1 MSIFEKRVAKR
12 DGGGGRIGG
21 MGREL
26 GVLMSGKISFHVE
39 TFQIKLSSREA
50 LLRMYYIQC
59 MCILCVLSV
68 SLHYITI
75 HEGN

>member
-1 MSIFEKRVAKR
+1 
-12 DGGGGRIGG
+12 
-21 MGREL
+21 
-26 GVLMSGKISFHVE
+26 MSGKISFHVG